1 MSEPRLRVAVIADYV
16 EEGWPSMDLVADMLV
31 SHLAAEHAQEV
42 EATLIRPAMPIRL
55 TRLAN
60 PARAVPLAFDRV
72 AARVFDY
79 PRALAA
85 LGSPFDV
92 YHVVDHSY
100 AHLLHGLPAGRALV
114 TCHDLDA
121 FRSILQPAEERRSWL
136 YRTLARR
143 ILSGLR
149 LASHV
154 ACDSEATRS
163 ALVTLAGF
171 PEDRLS
177 VIPNGT
183 DTGGDPEDDAAA
195 DVEAARMLGP
205 RHFVELL
212 HVGSTIPRKRIDVL
226 LDVFAGVR
234 QARPEVR
241 LTRVGG
247 PFTAEQRVRARD
259 LGVLDAIHVLPF
271 VDRATLAAVYRRSA
285 LALLPSDREGFGL
298 PIVEALAHG
307 TPMVASD
314 IPVLREIGSGAVT
327 YCAVGEPGPWVETI
341 LRLLRERE
349 TDAAAWRARRAA
361 GLERAADF
369 SWSRYTDSVVARY
382 RAIAGRPALAPA
394 TPVGTGP
401 AAS

>member
-1 MSEPRLRVAVIADYV
+1 MTRDRLRVAVIADYA
-16 EEGWPSMDLVADMLV
+16 EERWPSMDLVADMLM
-31 SHLAAEHAQEV
+31 SHLAAEHAATID
-42 EATLIRPAMPIRL
+42 ATLVRPVMPKRL
-55 TRLAN
+55 TRI
-60 PARAVPLAFDRV
+60 ARGAHGAPPGPDRV
-72 AARVFDY
+72 AARFFDY
-79 PRALAA
+79 PRVLAA
-85 LGSPFDV
+85 LPAGFDV
-92 YHVVDHSY
+92 HHVVDHSY
-100 AHLLHGLPAGRALV
+100 AHLLHSLPAGRTLV

-121 FRSILQPAEERRSWL
+121 FRSVLQPEEERRSWP
-136 YRTLARR
+136 YRWMARR

-154 ACDSEATRS
+154 ACDSEATRA
-163 ALVTLAGF
+163 ALVAVAGF

-177 VIPNGT
+177 VISNGT
-183 DTGGDPEDDAAA
+183 DTGGEPDADAAA

-234 QARPEVR
+234 RARPEVR

-298 PIVEALAHG
+298 PIVEALACG

-327 YCAVGEPGPWVETI
+327 YCALEAPGPWVETI
-341 LRLLRERE
+341 LWLLRERE
-349 TDAAAWRARRAA
+349 TDAAAWQARRTA
-361 GLERAADF
+361 GLARAADF
-369 SWSRYTDSVVARY
+369 SWSRYTEGVVARY
-382 RAIAGRPALAPA
+382 HAIAGRPVVEPLAR
-394 TPVGTGP
+394 
-401 AAS
+401 

>member
-1 MSEPRLRVAVIADYV
+1 
-16 EEGWPSMDLVADMLV
+16 MDLVADTLV
-31 SHLAAEHAQEV
+31 SHLETEHAQEV

-55 TRLAN
+55 TRLAGKTGG
-60 PARAVPLAFDRV
+60 VPLALDRI

-79 PRALAA
+79 PRVLAA
-85 LGSPFDV
+85 LTAPFDV

-100 AHLLHGLPAGRALV
+100 AHLLHGLPRGRALV

-121 FRSILQPAEERRSWL
+121 FRSILQPAEERRSYL
-136 YRTLARR
+136 YRRLAHR

-154 ACDSEATRS
+154 ACDSEATRG
-163 ALVTLAGF
+163 ALVALAGF

-177 VIPNGT
+177 VIANGT
-183 DTGGDPEDDAAA
+183 DTGGEPEDDAAA

-234 QARPEVR
+234 RARPDVR

-271 VDRATLAAVYRRSA
+271 VDRNTLAAVYRRSA

-327 YCAVGEPGPWVETI
+327 YCAVGEPDVWVDTI

-361 GLERAADF
+361 GLKRAAEF
-369 SWSRYTDSVVARY
+369 SWSRYTENVVARY
-382 RAIAGRPALAPA
+382 RAIAGQPAVE
-394 TPVGTGP
+394 T
-401 AAS
+401 AAR

>member
-1 MSEPRLRVAVIADYV
+1 MTGDRLRVAVIADYA
-16 EEGWPSMDLVADMLV
+16 EERWPSMDLVADMLM
-31 SHLAAEHAQEV
+31 SHLAAEHAGTIA
-42 EATLIRPAMPIRL
+42 ATLVRPVMPKRL
-55 TRLAN
+55 TRI
-60 PARAVPLAFDRV
+60 ARGAHGAPPGPDRV
-72 AARVFDY
+72 VARFFDY

-85 LGSPFDV
+85 LPAGFDV
-92 YHVVDHSY
+92 HHVVDHSY
-100 AHLLHGLPAGRALV
+100 AHLLHGLPAGRTLV

-121 FRSILQPAEERRSWL
+121 FRSVLQPEEERRSWP
-136 YRTLARR
+136 YRLMARR

-149 LASHV
+149 LAAHV
-154 ACDSEATRS
+154 ACDSEATRA
-163 ALVTLAGF
+163 ALVAVAGF

-177 VIPNGT
+177 VISNGT
-183 DTGGDPEDDAAA
+183 DTGGEPDADAAA

-234 QARPEVR
+234 RARPEVR

-259 LGVLDAIHVLPF
+259 LGVLDAIQVLPF

-298 PIVEALAHG
+298 PIVEALACG

-327 YCAVGEPGPWVETI
+327 YCALETPGPWVETI

-349 TDAAAWRARRAA
+349 TDTAAWQARRTA
-361 GLERAADF
+361 GLARAADF
-369 SWSRYTDSVVARY
+369 SWSRYTEGVVARY
-382 RAIAGRPALAPA
+382 HAIAGRPVVEAHAR
-394 TPVGTGP
+394 
-401 AAS
+401 

>member
-1 MSEPRLRVAVIADYV
+1 MNTPRLRVAVIADYA
-16 EEGWPSMDLVADMLV
+16 EEGWPSMDLVADMLM
-31 SHLAAEHAQEV
+31 SHLAAEHSGTV
-42 EATLIRPAMPIRL
+42 DATLVRPVM
-55 TRLAN
+55 
-60 PARAVPLAFDRV
+60 PARLGRRFDRF
-72 AARVFDY
+72 AARFYDY
-79 PRALAA
+79 PRVLAA
-85 LGSPFDV
+85 LPHSFDV

-100 AHLLHGLPAGRALV
+100 AHLVHGRPAGRTLV

-121 FRSILQPAEERRSWL
+121 FRSVLQPREERRSL
-136 YRTLARR
+136 PYRWMTSR

-154 ACDSEATRS
+154 ACDSETTRA

-183 DTGGDPEDDAAA
+183 DTGGEPEADAAA
-195 DVEAARMLGP
+195 DVEAARMLGR

-234 QARPEVR
+234 QARPDVR

-259 LGVLDAIHVLPF
+259 LGVLDAIRVLPF

-285 LALLPSDREGFGL
+285 LAVLPSDREGFGL

-327 YCAVGEPGPWVETI
+327 YCAVGEASTWVETI

-361 GLERAADF
+361 GLDRAADF
-369 SWSRYTDSVVARY
+369 SWSRYTESVVARY
-382 RAIAGRPALAPA
+382 RAIAGPSTQLGTGRPAVDPSTALGAG
-394 TPVGTGP
+394 PVAG
-401 AAS
+401 

>member
-1 MSEPRLRVAVIADYV
+1 MTEPRLRVAVIADYAG
-16 EEGWPSMDLVADMLV
+16 EGWPSMDLVADMLV
-31 SHLAAEHAQEV
+31 SHVAAEHAATV
-42 EATLIRPAMPIRL
+42 DATLIRPVMPTRL
-55 TRLAN
+55 TRIVGGAN
-60 PARAVPLAFDRV
+60 GGPVVLDRL
-72 AARVFDY
+72 AARFFDY
-79 PRALAA
+79 PRVVAA
-85 LGSPFDV
+85 LGVQFDV

-100 AHLLHGLPAGRALV
+100 AHLLHGLPRGRTLV

-121 FRSILQPAEERRSWL
+121 FRSVLQPDEERRSL
-136 YRTLARR
+136 PYRWMTRR

-154 ACDSEATRS
+154 ACDSEATRG
-163 ALVTLAGF
+163 ALVALAGF

-183 DTGGDPEDDAAA
+183 DTGGQPDADAAA

-205 RHFVELL
+205 RRGIELL

-234 QARPEVR
+234 LSRPDVR

-259 LGVLDAIHVLPF
+259 LGVLDAVHVLPF

-298 PIVEALAHG
+298 PVVEALACG

-314 IPVLREIGSGAVT
+314 IPVLREIGSDAVT
-327 YCAVGEPGPWVETI
+327 YCPVEASGAWVETI

-349 TDAAAWRARRAA
+349 TDSAAWRVRRAA
-361 GLERAADF
+361 GLARASEF
-369 SWSRYTDSVVARY
+369 SWSRYADGVVERY
-382 RAIAGRPALAPA
+382 RAIAGRPPAGAAAP
-394 TPVGTGP
+394 
-401 AAS
+401 

>member
-1 MSEPRLRVAVIADYV
+1 MNGPRLRVAVIADYA
-16 EEGWPSMDLVADMLV
+16 EERWPSMDLVADMLV
-31 SHLAAEHAQEV
+31 SHLVGEHAETV
-42 EATLIRPAMPIRL
+42 DATLIRPVMPKRL
-55 TRLAN
+55 TRIAGAAN
-60 PARAVPLAFDRV
+60 GAPDGPDRV
-72 AARVFDY
+72 DRIIARFFDY

-85 LGSPFDV
+85 LPAAFDV
-92 YHVVDHSY
+92 YHLVDHSY
-100 AHLLHGLPAGRALV
+100 AHLLHGLPAGRTLV
-114 TCHDLDA
+114 TCHDLDT
-121 FRSILQPAEERRSWL
+121 FRAVLQPEEERRSWPF
-136 YRTLARR
+136 RWMTRR

-154 ACDSEATRS
+154 ACDSEATRG
-163 ALVTLAGF
+163 ALVALAGF

-183 DTGGDPEDDAAA
+183 DTGGEPDADAAA

-205 RHFVELL
+205 RRGVELL

-234 QARPEVR
+234 RARPEVR

-285 LALLPSDREGFGL
+285 LAVLPSDREGFGL
-298 PIVEALAHG
+298 PIVEALACG

-314 IPVLREIGSGAVT
+314 IPVLREIGSGEVT
-327 YCAVGEPGPWVETI
+327 YCPVETSGAWVETI
-341 LRLLRERE
+341 LRLLHERE
-349 TDAAAWRARRAA
+349 TDAAAWQARRAA
-361 GLERAADF
+361 GLARAAEF
-369 SWSRYTDSVVARY
+369 SWSRYTDGVVTRY
-382 RAIAGRPALAPA
+382 RAIAGCTAAE
-394 TPVGTGP
+394 P
-401 AAS
+401 AAP